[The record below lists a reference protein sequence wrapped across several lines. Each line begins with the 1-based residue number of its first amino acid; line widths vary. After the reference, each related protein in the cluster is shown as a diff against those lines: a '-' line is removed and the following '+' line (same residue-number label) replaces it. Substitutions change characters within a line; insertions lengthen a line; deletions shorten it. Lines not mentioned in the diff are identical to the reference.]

1 MVCRYFSREFYMV
14 KKYHYSVNAVI
25 LRVIKSLFLHFP
37 LQKNMIPGYDT
48 ELCITSFQS
57 IKRITFKNLK
67 RVTKLLH
74 CYNILKIHNIFLFW
88 MINIYAIIH
97 YNFVLKGYI
106 IISES
111 FRSKC
116 LLLTPWKRALIMA
129 WCFVKSN
136 KHLWKNVNC
145 LHEENILIYE
155 FVFI

>member
-1 MVCRYFSREFYMV
+1 MPIFLERILHGQ
-14 KKYHYSVNAVI
+14 KYHYSINAVI
-25 LRVIKSLFLHFP
+25 LKVIKSLFLHFP
-37 LQKNMIPGYDT
+37 LQKNMILGYDT
-48 ELCITSFQS
+48 KLCTTSLS
-57 IKRITFKNLK
+57 WLKLITFKNLNM
-67 RVTKLLH
+67 VTKLLH
-74 CYNILKIHNIFLFW
+74 CNNILKIHNIFLFW

-145 LHEENILIYE
+145 LHEENLLIYE
-155 FVFI
+155 FLFI

>member
-1 MVCRYFSREFYMV
+1 MVSRYFSREFYMV
-14 KKYHYSVNAVI
+14 QKYPYSVNAVI
-25 LRVIKSLFLHFP
+25 LKVIKSLFLHFP
-37 LQKNMIPGYDT
+37 LQKSMILGYF
-48 ELCITSFQS
+48 E
-57 IKRITFKNLK
+57 NLN
-67 RVTKLLH
+67 RVTKLLY
-74 CYNILKIHNIFLFW
+74 CYNILKVHNIFLFW

-116 LLLTPWKRALIMA
+116 LLLTLWKRALIMA

-145 LHEENILIYE
+145 LHEENVLIYE
-155 FVFI
+155 FLSI